1 MGNVYLRKV
10 DGIPERT
17 RLEKKGNKWEKAIA
31 DFLASGDQV
40 VVVEEEGNTGTT
52 PECRRIYNGLKMAI
66 RRKYADQHIS
76 AILRK
81 GTVYLA
87 KNAEAAK

>member
-10 DGIPERT
+10 DSIPGGPKLR
-17 RLEKKGNKWEKAIA
+17 KKAKWGKVIEE
-31 DFLASGDQV
+31 FLASGAQV

-52 PECRRIYNGLKMAI
+52 PECRRIYNGLTMAI

-76 AILRK
+76 AIWRK

-87 KNAEAAK
+87 KNAEATK

>member
-10 DGIPERT
+10 DGIPKRT
-17 RLEKKGNKWEKAIA
+17 RLEKKGSKWEKAIA
-31 DFLASGDQV
+31 DFLASGAQV

-52 PECRRIYNGLKMAI
+52 PECRRIYNGLTMAI

-76 AILRK
+76 AIWRK

-87 KNAEAAK
+87 KNAEAVK

>member
-17 RLEKKGNKWEKAIA
+17 MLRKKGNKWEKAIA
-31 DFLASGDQV
+31 DFLASGAQV
-40 VVVEEEGNTGTT
+40 VVVDEEGNTGTML
-52 PECRRIYNGLKMAI
+52 ECRRIYNGLTMAI
-66 RRKYADQHIS
+66 HRKYADQHIS
-76 AILRK
+76 AIWRK

-87 KNAEAAK
+87 KNAEAVK